1 MDVGLVHWDSAHLS
15 MSYTVGL
22 KYLTSFLF
30 FFFQEK
36 GIWKD
41 HTVDRENP
49 GL

>member
-1 MDVGLVHWDSAHLS
+1 MDIGLVHWDSAHLS
-15 MSYTVGL
+15 MSYTVDL
-22 KYLTSFLF
+22 KYLTSF

-41 HTVDRENP
+41 HIVDRENP